1 MLGKLPRHKDR
12 SLEMEA
18 NMWVGEGQFMLVLR
32 QEAQQA
38 PVLLWP
44 ELLHLLPKGNPSG
57 IHDHLVVAHM
67 G

>member
-1 MLGKLPRHKDR
+1 MR
-12 SLEMEA
+12 M
-18 NMWVGEGQFMLVLR
+18 GEGQFMLVLR
-32 QEAQQA
+32 QEAQQ
-38 PVLLWP
+38 PSILLRP